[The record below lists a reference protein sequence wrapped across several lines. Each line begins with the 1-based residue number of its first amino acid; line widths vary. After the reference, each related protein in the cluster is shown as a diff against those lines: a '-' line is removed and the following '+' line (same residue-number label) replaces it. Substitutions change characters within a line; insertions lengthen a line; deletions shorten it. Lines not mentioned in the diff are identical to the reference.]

1 MNNAE
6 TLATLGTQDTGR
18 RPKKKKQKN
27 KQTNKQT
34 THSREN
40 QKDGR
45 KPRVNIGLTSAMSI
59 HQFMDS
65 KNYLY
70 ILMLVFTICEG
81 TTI

>member
-1 MNNAE
+1 MQRHWQHWE
-6 TLATLGTQDTGR
+6 HKTQDEGQ
-18 RPKKKKQKN
+18 KKKKQKN